1 MPNDFRYSLTRL
13 CLKSGQLTLPAGM
26 LELFPREGE
35 VRAVDTTSNDEF
47 PLVMRN
53 PRVVGGLAPFF
64 HKHQLDVN
72 DVVQIRPLEDGRYA
86 LTPLP
91 KVKKPDF
98 RTPEG
103 AKKLVERI
111 LELGTPL
118 SEAEIRALEPGMPQ
132 ELDVNA
138 ILEADGRLVKKAGR
152 WGERPRENAPSSE
165 AAMGDAQ
172 AQAAKQARRATV
184 TPYPRGVMFPG
195 GGLNSETEPADI
207 SLHGRARE
215 VLQAFGFRIEGLPQ
229 NQLMAHAEMGRRS
242 YSALVQLYPEGT
254 RLDWSSLLAR
264 RRELAASYVA
274 VFGAH
279 RDLLRLGAPA
289 EMARATLWS
298 WEALAR
304 AKELIRTVPVSPTD
318 LEPFFQQGG
327 LFDQGLGRFE
337 KLIGKRIAERGAF
350 SGVLSRLATMRAPAV
365 FVLDD
370 IADAELTR
378 EQALKVLELLS
389 QAPFHMVGKVDDGEF
404 CLRYGVANG
413 LLQLS
418 EYALSLRDRLPAR
431 RTERLSALP
440 ELDDTFAF
448 EEAGEAEKAEVELN
462 GSQSREK

>member
-1 MPNDFRYSLTRL
+1 
-13 CLKSGQLTLPAGM
+13 M

-35 VRAVDTTSNDEF
+35 VRAVDTTSDDEF
-47 PLVMRN
+47 VLTMQH
-53 PRVVGGLAPFF
+53 PRVVSGLEGFF
-64 HKHQLDVN
+64 QRHQLDVN

-98 RTPEG
+98 GTPEG
-103 AKKLVERI
+103 AKKLIDRLV
-111 LELGTPL
+111 ELGTPL
-118 SEAEIRALEPGMPQ
+118 SEAEIRALEPGLPQ
-132 ELDVNA
+132 ALDVNA

-152 WGERPRENAPSSE
+152 WGARPREEATGSE
-165 AAMGDAQ
+165 AAVDDEQ
-172 AQAAKQARRATV
+172 TQKAAQARRATV

-195 GGLNSETEPADI
+195 GGLNSESEPADI

-215 VLQAFGFRIEGLPQ
+215 ALQAFGFRIEGMPQ
-229 NQLMAHAEMGRRS
+229 NQLMAHAEMGRRT

-264 RRELAASYVA
+264 RREVAASYVA
-274 VFGAH
+274 IFGAH

-304 AKELIRTVPVSPTD
+304 AKELIRTVPVSPVD

-327 LFDQGLGRFE
+327 LFDEGLSRFE

-350 SGVLSRLATMRAPAV
+350 SEVLSRLATMRAPAV

-389 QAPFHMVGKVDDGEF
+389 QAPFHMIGKVDDGEF
-404 CLRYGVANG
+404 CLRYSVAGG
-413 LLQLS
+413 LLHLS
-418 EYALSLRDRLPAR
+418 EYALNLRDRLPAR
-431 RTERLSALP
+431 RTERLSAMPDLG
-440 ELDDTFAF
+440 DAFAF
-448 EEAGEAEKAEVELN
+448 DKAEVESN
-462 GSQSREK
+462 GSAARES